1 MDEQQPKDAPQV
13 VQPQWQ
19 YQSGQLE
26 QPQVPN
32 EPDISGTAISEDS
45 IRWTASEFVSHEK
58 TSGWYVALAFVAVLA
73 SAIIF
78 LLTKSVYSVVVV
90 LVLALALA
98 VFGALKPRTLDYALD
113 ADGVTVGDKHF
124 LYESFRSF
132 TVIDEG
138 PVPSIQLL
146 PLKRFMVPITIYF
159 APEDADI
166 IIDTLGQ
173 FLPFDHKKR
182 DFIDKL
188 SSRIRF

>member
-1 MDEQQPKDAPQV
+1 MDEQQPKDVPQV

-26 QPQVPN
+26 QQQSPVDTPS
-32 EPDISGTAISEDS
+32 PGAAIDEDS

-58 TSGWYVALAFVAVLA
+58 TTGWYVALALVALVA
-73 SAIIF
+73 SGIIF
-78 LLTKSVYSVVVV
+78 VLTKSVYSVVVV

-132 TVIDEG
+132 NVIDEG

-182 DFIDKL
+182 DFVDKL